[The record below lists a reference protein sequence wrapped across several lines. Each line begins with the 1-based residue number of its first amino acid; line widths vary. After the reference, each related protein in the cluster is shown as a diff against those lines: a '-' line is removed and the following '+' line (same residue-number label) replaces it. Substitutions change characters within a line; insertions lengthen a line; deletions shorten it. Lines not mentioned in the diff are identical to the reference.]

1 MTLTPAVGILGILYR
16 VFTIAVA
23 VLAVYAL
30 VLAII
35 FLRLRIAELRRA
47 SRTGDTPLN

>member
-1 MTLTPAVGILGILYR
+1 MNPSPAFGIIGVLYA
-16 VFTIAVA
+16 VFTIVVA

-35 FLRLRIAELRRA
+35 FLRLRIEEQERSAA
-47 SRTGDTPLN
+47 SKNDPLT